1 MHDIPIEELRYP
13 IGKFK
18 VKRPISNEQV
28 NQFIDDIDTLPSRLR
43 SAVAGFTPEQFNT
56 PYRPGGWTVQQLIHH
71 IADSHMNSLTRFKL
85 ALTEDK
91 PVIKP
96 YYEDRWAKL
105 EDGLHASVEQSLNLL
120 EALHHRWVIL
130 LKSLNEADLNKTFV
144 HPEHG
149 KEVPL
154 DINIAL
160 YSWHSNHHLAHIVK
174 LKERM
179 GWT

>member
-1 MHDIPIEELRYP
+1 MHDIPIEQLRYP
-13 IGKFK
+13 IGKFS
-18 VKRPISNEQV
+18 VKRPISSEQV
-28 NQFIDDIDTLPSRLR
+28 DSFIADIAALPEQLR
-43 SAVAGFTPEQFNT
+43 KAVAGFSDEQLDT
-56 PYRPGGWTVQQLIHH
+56 PYRPGGWTVRQVIHH
-71 IADSHMNSLTRFKL
+71 LADSHINSMMRFKL

-105 EDGLHASVEQSLNLL
+105 EDGNKAPVEMSLQLL
-120 EALHHRWVIL
+120 EGLHQRWVIL
-130 LKSLNEADLNKTFV
+130 LKSLSPEDLDKTFV
-144 HPEHG
+144 HPEQG

-160 YSWHSNHHLAHIVK
+160 YSWHCNHHLAHIVN

-179 GWT
+179 AW